1 MSPDTAFRSEETF
14 TQEEFR
20 RWLEEH
26 GGAGDN
32 HYELLRGRIVM
43 TPPAGYPHG
52 DLEAAIVARL
62 HDHVRAGRLGTVRGS
77 SAGFDLPSGDTV
89 EPDASFVSAE
99 RQAAGPA
106 PQRGRFLRVVP
117 NLVVEILSRPTAR
130 RDRTEKLQIY
140 ERNGVDEYWIVDPD
154 QRSVTVF
161 ELRGDRYD
169 AGTSVSQGRIPSVV
183 VPDLGLAVDEIFDA

>member
-1 MSPDTAFRSEETF
+1 MLPDTAFRSEETF

-20 RWLEEH
+20 RWLEERAISDD
-26 GGAGDN
+26 GR
-32 HYELLRGRIVM
+32 YELLRGRIVM

-52 DLEAAIVARL
+52 ELEAVLVASL
-62 HDHVRAGRLGTVRGS
+62 HDHVKAGKLGTVRGS

-89 EPDASFVSAE
+89 EPDVSYVSTQ
-99 RQAAGPA
+99 RQAESPT
-106 PQRGRFLRVVP
+106 PERGRFLRVVP

-154 QRSVTVF
+154 ERAVVVF
-161 ELRGDRYD
+161 VLHGDRYD
-169 AGTSVSQGRIPSVV
+169 PGTSVTQGPIPSVAL
-183 VPDLGLAVDEIFDA
+183 PDLLLAVEEIFNG